1 MAACTILALKE
12 IAFTMIVSL
21 SSISADN
28 ASFDLATAL
37 IECEEKSQCKSKK
50 LNRALRSNALFRDSS
65 RTRTQSAAAD

>member
-28 ASFDLATAL
+28 ASFDRVRG
-37 IECEEKSQCKSKK
+37 EESTQVKK
-50 LNRALRSNALFRDSS
+50 A
-65 RTRTQSAAAD
+65 